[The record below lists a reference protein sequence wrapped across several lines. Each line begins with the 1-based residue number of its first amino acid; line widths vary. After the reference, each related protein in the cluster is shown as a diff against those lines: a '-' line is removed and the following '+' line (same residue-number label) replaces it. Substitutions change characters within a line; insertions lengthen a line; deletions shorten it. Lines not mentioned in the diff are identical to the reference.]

1 MSISA
6 SMVKELR
13 EKTGAGMMDCK
24 KALAENSGDMDQA
37 IDWLRTKGLSTADK
51 KSGRV
56 ASDGLVAVATDGA
69 KAAVVEVNSE
79 TDFVARNESF
89 QALASNIAQA
99 SLSAD
104 GDVAAL
110 LGAPYPGS
118 SNTVEAHLK
127 DAIATIGENM
137 TVRRTAVLSVDEGVV
152 ASYVHN
158 AAAPGL
164 GKIGVLVAL
173 KSAGSADQ
181 LNEIGRQIA
190 MHVAASSPLA
200 ITVEELDPEVV
211 DRERGVYTEQARES
225 GKPDNIVEK
234 MVEGRLRKY
243 YEQVVLLKQAFV
255 VDTDKTVDQALKDAA
270 ASAGSPIEITG
281 MVRFGLGEGIEK
293 EETDFAAEVA
303 AMSAQ

>member
-89 QALASNIAQA
+89 QTLASNIAQA

-118 SNTVEAHLK
+118 SNTVEAHVK

-137 TVRRTAVLSVDEGVV
+137 TVRRTAVLSVDEGAV

-173 KSAGSADQ
+173 KSAAAADK

-200 ITVEELDPEVV
+200 ITVEELDPEIVE
-211 DRERGVYTEQARES
+211 RERGVYTEQARES

-255 VDTDKTVDQALKDAA
+255 VDTDKTVEQALKDAA
-270 ASAGSPIEITG
+270 TSAGAPIEITG

>member
-270 ASAGSPIEITG
+270 ASAGAPIEITG